1 MEFIVI
7 AMASDKTSD
16 NLNVIYTKNFFFGIC
31 DQLCHSWVKLT
42 SQIKKTKVR
51 KWLGLPD

>member
-16 NLNVIYTKNFFFGIC
+16 NLNVIYTKNIFLGFVINCVTVGSSS
-31 DQLCHSWVKLT
+31 QVK
-42 SQIKKTKVR
+42 SKKQK
-51 KWLGLPD
+51 